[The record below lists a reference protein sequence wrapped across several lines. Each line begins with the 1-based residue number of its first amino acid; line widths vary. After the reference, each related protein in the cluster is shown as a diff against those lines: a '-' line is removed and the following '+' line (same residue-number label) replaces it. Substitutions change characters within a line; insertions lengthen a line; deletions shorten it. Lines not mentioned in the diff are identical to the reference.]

1 MSVYYTFHKNVQKKE
16 ATSDFHY
23 PMEQESQFYNLISS
37 GRLQE
42 VEAVLKK
49 NDFLKISENV
59 ILSESKVQNIRYHFI
74 VSITMITR
82 FCIQAGMPEVQAFR
96 LSDAYIRRADQTHR
110 AVDMLILHNE
120 ACMEYALKMKRLQK
134 KDISSKHISI
144 CINYIQQNI
153 KKKLSV
159 PEIASYLHLH
169 PSYLSKLFQE
179 QMGCSIHTYI
189 LKQKMEEAKNLLRFT
204 DYPCRVIASSLSFS
218 SQSHFIQLFQKY
230 TNMTPKQ
237 YRNQQ
242 IRNNVIDEE
251 EISLLNI

>member
-1 MSVYYTFHKNVQKKE
+1 
-16 ATSDFHY
+16 
-23 PMEQESQFYNLISS
+23 
-37 GRLQE
+37 
-42 VEAVLKK
+42 
-49 NDFLKISENV
+49 
-59 ILSESKVQNIRYHFI
+59 
-74 VSITMITR
+74 MITR

-134 KDISSKHISI
+134 KGYFLQAYLYLHQLYSTK
-144 CINYIQQNI
+144 Y
-153 KKKLSV
+153 KKTKLSV

-189 LKQKMEEAKNLLRFT
+189 LKQKMEEAKNLLKFT

-251 EISLLNI
+251 EISLLKI